1 MEGTVKGKILD
12 HPLSGVKERNNL
24 FQLRFLF
31 ISWVE
36 E

>member
-12 HPLSGVKERNNL
+12 HPLSEVKERNNL
-24 FQLRFLF
+24 FQLRLF